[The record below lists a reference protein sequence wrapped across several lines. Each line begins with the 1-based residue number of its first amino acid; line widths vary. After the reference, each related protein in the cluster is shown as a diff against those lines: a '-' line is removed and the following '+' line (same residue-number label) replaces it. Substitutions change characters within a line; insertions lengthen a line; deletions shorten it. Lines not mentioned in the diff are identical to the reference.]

1 MVCSTGLASVDLVY
15 LTFGTLL
22 FGLPKLSK
30 FYMVKVLPYIEP
42 IGLPLAHIGRIGSV
56 FVTMSVTIER
66 YYAIVHPL
74 KHFTKKRYLLLISIL
89 ATVVYNIPRF
99 FEYQL
104 IQVKTCAT
112 RNSNSVNRRSKQLE
126 KGGKIFLASHQSSRN
141 KAEVIRI
148 LIGD

>member
-1 MVCSTGLASVDLVY
+1 MLRSTGLASVDLLY

-74 KHFTKKRYLLLISIL
+74 KHFSKKRYLLLISIL
-89 ATVVYNIPRF
+89 ATIVYNIPRF
-99 FEYQL
+99 FEYQRV
-104 IQVKTCAT
+104 QVK
-112 RNSNSVNRRSKQLE
+112 
-126 KGGKIFLASHQSSRN
+126 IF
-141 KAEVIRI
+141 
-148 LIGD
+148 